1 MLERRHAVQTAASAA
16 HPERYPRG
24 APRRQTVLLAA
35 YISIGFAVAAILGV
49 RALLLQGGSLI
60 KATTVSNL
68 LAGSDKDEKSTP
80 MSVFAQAALVMVA
93 AVIAVP
99 IFKKLGFGAVL
110 GYLFAGVFVGPGAFN
125 VVGHVEEV
133 LHIAELGVVFFLF
146 LVGIE
151 LQPRR
156 LWELRK
162 AILGLGNGQVLG
174 ATALL
179 TALGLVM
186 GLPIAAA
193 VVAGMGL
200 SLSSTAIALQS
211 LADRGIAGGRAGQS
225 GFAVLLFQDLAV
237 VPLLAVIPLL
247 AGKSSGSFGSMFMGL
262 INVVAMVALFLL
274 AGRLVLRPLFRFLA
288 STGVRELSTIVTL
301 LLVIGAGLAMN
312 AVGMSMALGAFL
324 AGVLL
329 AESEFRHELEAA
341 IDPFKG
347 ILLGLFFMAIGMSA
361 NLTVAAA
368 NIGVVVVAV
377 LAVVLIKTVV
387 LFGLLSVQ
395 KDTSVK
401 DRGLVAAA
409 LSQGGEFAFV
419 LYGVAAEAGVLSGEQ
434 KDLLIVIVS
443 LSMATTPM
451 VMPFIAWLADRFA
464 PPKDQPQRDFD
475 VVEEENPIIIAGFGR
490 FGQIVGRVLVAG
502 GYKFTALESDVEH
515 VDFVRRYGN
524 RIYYGDA
531 SHLDL
536 LRASGIERARAFV
549 LAVDDVETSIK
560 IATIVKGSFP
570 KLPIYARVRNR
581 QHAYKLMDLGV
592 HFLERELLHSS
603 LSLGQSLL
611 TDLDGDAEHA
621 AVVVKTFRERDEA
634 LLKASF
640 LVSHDEAL
648 VVQNA
653 TQAGEELRQ
662 IFEAEAERRRELL
675 RTRKLQSSPGDEAG
689 PGA

>member
-1 MLERRHAVQTAASAA
+1 
-16 HPERYPRG
+16 
-24 APRRQTVLLAA
+24 
-35 YISIGFAVAAILGV
+35 
-49 RALLLQGGSLI
+49 
-60 KATTVSNL
+60 
-68 LAGSDKDEKSTP
+68 

-93 AVIAVP
+93 AVICVP
-99 IFKKLGFGAVL
+99 IFKRLGLGAVL
-110 GYLFAGVFVGPGAFN
+110 GYLFAGVFVGPTAFN

-151 LQPRR
+151 LQPKR

-162 AILGLGNGQVLG
+162 AILGLGNGQVIG
-174 ATALL
+174 ATVLL
-179 TALGLVM
+179 TVGGLVLGLP
-186 GLPIAAA
+186 LPAAL
-193 VVAGMGL
+193 VAGMGL
-200 SLSSTAIALQS
+200 ALSSTAIALQS
-211 LADRGIAGGRAGQS
+211 LADRGLSSGRAGQA

-247 AGKSSGSFGSMFMGL
+247 AGQSSGSFGSMFIGL
-262 INVVAMVALFLL
+262 VNVVAMVALFLL
-274 AGRLVLRPLFRFLA
+274 AGRLALRPLFKFLA

-301 LLVIGAGLAMN
+301 LLVIGAGLAMT

-361 NLTVAAA
+361 NLVVAAA
-368 NIGVVVVAV
+368 NIGIVVVAV
-377 LAVVLIKTVV
+377 VAVVVVKTAL
-387 LFGLLSVQ
+387 LFALLSLQ
-395 KDTSVK
+395 KDTSIK

-419 LYGVAAEAGVLSGEQ
+419 LYGVAATAGVLNGEQ

-443 LSMATTPM
+443 LSMATTPLM
-451 VMPFIAWLADRFA
+451 MPLVARLADRLS
-464 PPKDQPQRDFD
+464 PQKDLPHREFD

-490 FGQIVGRVLVAG
+490 FGQIVGRSLIAG
-502 GYKFTALESDVEH
+502 GHNFTALESDVEH

-536 LRASGIERARAFV
+536 LRAAGIERARAFV
-549 LAVDDVETSIK
+549 LAVDDVETSVK

-570 KLPIYARVRNR
+570 SLPIYARVRNR

-592 HFLERELLHSS
+592 HFLERELLEGS
-603 LSLGQSLL
+603 LALAKTLL
-611 TDLDGDAEHA
+611 TDLDDDPEHA
-621 AVVVKTFRERDEA
+621 AAVINAFRSKDDA
-634 LLKASF
+634 MLKQNF

-648 VVQNA
+648 IVQNA
-653 TQAGEELRQ
+653 KQAGEELRQ
-662 IFEAEAERRRELL
+662 IFEVEAERRRELQ
-675 RTRKLQSSPGDEAG
+675 RARQQYSSGGADGGDDAD
-689 PGA
+689 ATMSA

>member
-1 MLERRHAVQTAASAA
+1 
-16 HPERYPRG
+16 
-24 APRRQTVLLAA
+24 
-35 YISIGFAVAAILGV
+35 
-49 RALLLQGGSLI
+49 
-60 KATTVSNL
+60 
-68 LAGSDKDEKSTP
+68 

-93 AVIAVP
+93 AVVCVP
-99 IFKKLGFGAVL
+99 IFKKLGLGAVL
-110 GYLFAGVFVGPGAFN
+110 GYLFAGVFVGPSVFN

-151 LQPRR
+151 LQPKR

-162 AILGLGNGQVLG
+162 AILGLGNGQVIG
-174 ATALL
+174 STVLL
-179 TALGLVM
+179 TALGLLM
-186 GLPIAAA
+186 GLPLPAAL
-193 VVAGMGL
+193 VAGMGL
-200 SLSSTAIALQS
+200 ALSSTAIALQS
-211 LADRGIAGGRAGQS
+211 LADRGLSSGRAGQS

-247 AGKSSGSFGSMFMGL
+247 AGKSSGTFGSMFMGL
-262 INVVAMVALFLL
+262 VNVVAMVALFLL
-274 AGRLVLRPLFRFLA
+274 AGRLLLRPLFKFLA

-301 LLVIGAGLAMN
+301 LLVIGAGLAMT
-312 AVGMSMALGAFL
+312 AVNMSMALGAFL

-361 NLTVAAA
+361 NLTIAAA

-377 LAVVLIKTVV
+377 MAIVLIKTAV
-387 LFGLLSVQ
+387 LFGLLSLQ
-395 KDTSVK
+395 KNTSLK

-419 LYGVAAEAGVLSGEQ
+419 LYGVAAEAGVLNAEQ

-443 LSMATTPM
+443 LSMATTPLL
-451 VMPFIAWLADRFA
+451 MPLVQRLALRFT
-464 PPKDQPQRDFD
+464 PKNEAPQREFD
-475 VVEEENPIIIAGFGR
+475 VVDEESPIIIAGFGR
-490 FGQIVGRVLVAG
+490 FGQIVGRALVAG

-536 LRASGIERARAFV
+536 LRAAGIERARAFV
-549 LAVDDVETSIK
+549 LAVDDIETSVK

-570 KLPIYARVRNR
+570 TLPIYARVRNR
-581 QHAYKLMDLGV
+581 QHAYKLMELGV

-603 LSLGQSLL
+603 LSLAQTLL
-611 TDLDGDAEHA
+611 AELDDDAEHA
-621 AVVVKTFRERDEA
+621 AAVVSAFRERDAA
-634 LLKASF
+634 LLKESF

-675 RTRKLQSSPGDEAG
+675 RARKQQGDLGEPGDVSTPPA
-689 PGA
+689 